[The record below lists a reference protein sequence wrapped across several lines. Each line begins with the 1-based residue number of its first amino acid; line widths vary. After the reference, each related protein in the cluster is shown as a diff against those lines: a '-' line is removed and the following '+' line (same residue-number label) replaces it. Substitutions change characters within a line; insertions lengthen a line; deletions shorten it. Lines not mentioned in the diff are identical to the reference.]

1 MRYRIIARLLGLLI
15 ISIALNM
22 LGAILWSLYFS
33 EPVWRHFLLTI
44 AIALVIGSGLVYLG
58 HSRKKLS
65 ISHKEALFMVSIGW
79 LVAGLVGSLPF
90 YLSGTI
96 PQYHDA
102 FFETISGFTTT
113 GASILTNIEALPK
126 GMLFWRSYTHWLGGM
141 GIIVLFVALFPFLG
155 VSGKK
160 MYQFEVPG
168 PEVGGL
174 KPKIQTSAFILWGI
188 YVGMSVTETIALKI
202 AGMTLFDAMC
212 HTFGTMATGGFST
225 KNASIAFYLSPT
237 IHIIITVFTIA
248 AGANFSI
255 YYFLLRRNFMQVL
268 YDTELKTYLTI
279 ILISTLTFSFFL
291 YNPVYYAS
299 FFDALVSASFNVVS
313 IMTTTGFATANTDT
327 WPMLLKLWLLMLMFI
342 GGCGGSTGGG
352 IKVARYVIVLKY
364 VYAQIVT
371 SYAPQRKF
379 VIRVSHKP
387 VSHDVI
393 DQALAFFVLYLLVY
407 ALGVV
412 VIASYGY
419 NWAVTLS
426 SVAACLNNIGPGFSS
441 VGAIGNYAFMAPFAK
456 LFLAFYMIAGRLE
469 LFAVMIYF
477 VPDFWKR

>member
-1 MRYRIIARLLGLLI
+1 MRYRIIARLLGFLV

-22 LGAILWSLYFS
+22 IGAMLWSLYFS
-33 EPVWRHFLLTI
+33 EREWEHFLLTI
-44 AIALVIGSGLVYLG
+44 AIAFVIGSGLVYLG
-58 HSRKKLS
+58 RSRKEVS
-65 ISHKEALFMVSIGW
+65 ISHKEALFMVSGGW
-79 LVAGLVGSLPF
+79 FVAGLVGALPF
-90 YLSGTI
+90 YLSGAI
-96 PQYHDA
+96 PQYYDA
-102 FFETISGFTTT
+102 FFETVSGFTTT
-113 GASILTNIEALPK
+113 GASILTNVEALPK
-126 GMLFWRSYTHWLGGM
+126 GLLFWRSYTHWLGGM

-174 KPKIQTSAFILWGI
+174 KPKIQSSAFILWKI
-188 YVGMSVTETIALKI
+188 YVGISFAEIIALKL
-202 AGMTLFDAMC
+202 AGMPLFDSMC

-225 KNASIAFYLSPT
+225 KNASIAFYPNPM
-237 IHIIITVFTIA
+237 IHIIITVFMVA
-248 AGANFSI
+248 AGANFSL
-255 YYFLLRRNFMQVL
+255 YYFLSRKNFMQVL
-268 YDTELKTYLTI
+268 HDTELKTYLVI
-279 ILISTLTFSFFL
+279 ILISSLVFAFFL

-299 FFDALVSASFNVVS
+299 FFAALNSASFNVVS
-313 IMTTTGFATANTDT
+313 IMTTTGYATANTDT
-327 WPMLLKLWLLMLMFI
+327 WPMLLKIWLLILMFI

-352 IKVARYVIVLKY
+352 IKVVRYVILIKY
-364 VYAQIVT
+364 VYAQIIN

-387 VSHDVI
+387 VSQAVI
-393 DQALAFFVLYLLVY
+393 DQILSFFALYVIIY
-407 ALGVV
+407 ALGVM

-419 NWAVTLS
+419 NWPVTIS

-456 LFLAFYMIAGRLE
+456 FFLAFYMIAGRLE